1 MIRRPPRSTR
11 TDTLFPYT
19 TLFRSDIQPE
29 NAVFKLN
36 QGTRS
41 ADRPQ
46 IAREERRLAGQSHL
60 IAANVEA
67 AQPVDQLPRDLA
79 DREVAPVSVGIGK
92 TIEQRRHSG
101 GERHFEVQR
110 ERIVIDSGH
119 GAIRTK

>member
-1 MIRRPPRSTR
+1 MCRVGFFL
-11 TDTLFPYT
+11 LFKQKTAYDM
-19 TLFRSDIQPE
+19 RISDLSSD
-29 NAVFKLN
+29 V
-36 QGTRS
+36 GS
-41 ADRPQ
+41 SDR
-46 IAREERRLAGQSHL
+46 SHL

>member
-1 MIRRPPRSTR
+1 MRI
-11 TDTLFPYT
+11 
-19 TLFRSDIQPE
+19 SDWSSD
-29 NAVFKLN
+29 VCSSDL
-36 QGTRS
+36 

-46 IAREERRLAGQSHL
+46 ISREERRLAGQSHL

-101 GERHFEVQR
+101 GERHFEEIGRASCRESVVQY
-110 ERIVIDSGH
+110 VDNSVVAYH
-119 GAIRTK
+119 FTNN